1 MAKAASKSLLT
12 AKSKKPKT
20 VRKTKSENYLVN
32 WKYLGDEPL
41 YNGKIDKVQLIKAF
55 NWYNVMVEEDE
66 VRQYI
71 ADYLKSTKHE
81 ILIKRINTIPFM
93 HLPLSSAWIFRLH
106 MRGADVGEEMLGQA
120 MLKLLNALEHE
131 KEIREEKKPVDKP
144 NIQERIRERGYDII
158 GDIEALIDAGE
169 KFNMYEWLQKNE
181 IPAMYANKIAE
192 YYGPIWGEL
201 TMAQTDSAIAEGYKH
216 LTAKQLRDKVA
227 FYNQLVADAER
238 YGDNTKK
245 ARAPRKKKAPTTEK
259 LLKNFVYLKAFN
271 EYKLQSVDPATI
283 IGAQELWTFDTKSN
297 KLSVFRARGP
307 AGLSIKRT
315 AIDGYDVDQSLTKK
329 IGRKTDENL
338 KKVLT
343 GGKIVLRKLMDE
355 INVQPTNFTD
365 RINNNIVLLKVTR

>member
-12 AKSKKPKT
+12 AKPKKSKT

-32 WKYLGDEPL
+32 WKYLGEEPS
-41 YNGKIDKVQLIKAF
+41 YKGKIDKVQLIRSF
-55 NWYNVMVEEDE
+55 NWYNVMTEEDE

-71 ADYLKSTKHE
+71 NDYLKQAKHE

-106 MRGADVGEEMLGQA
+106 MRGVDLGEEMLGDA

-131 KEIREEKKPVDKP
+131 KVVREEKKPVDKP
-144 NIQERIRERGYDII
+144 NIQERIKERGYNIL
-158 GDIEALIDAGE
+158 GDVEELLDKNE

-181 IPAMYANKIAE
+181 IPAMYSTKIVDYYQPLVDEYLSVLNGNK
-192 YYGPIWGEL
+192 
-201 TMAQTDSAIAEGYKH
+201 EGYEHYTKKQMQEKH
-216 LTAKQLRDKVA
+216 QALNELLNDCRRFSGNV
-227 FYNQLVADAER
+227 
-238 YGDNTKK
+238 KK

-259 LLKNFVYLKAFN
+259 LLKSFTYLKAYN

-283 IGAQELWTFDTKSN
+283 IGSQELWTFDTKSN
-297 KLSVFRARGP
+297 KLTVFRARGP

-315 AIDGYDVDQSLTKK
+315 AIDGFDVDNSLTKK
-329 IGRKTDENL
+329 IGRKTEETL

-343 GGKIVLRKLMDE
+343 GGKIILRKLMDD
-355 INVQPTNFTD
+355 ISSGPTSFTD
-365 RINNNIVLLKVTR
+365 RINTNTILLKVVR